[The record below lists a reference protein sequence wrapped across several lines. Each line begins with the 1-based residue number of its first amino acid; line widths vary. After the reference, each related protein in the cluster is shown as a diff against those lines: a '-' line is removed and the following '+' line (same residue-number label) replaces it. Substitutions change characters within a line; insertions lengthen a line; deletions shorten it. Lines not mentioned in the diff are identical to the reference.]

1 MCASFRPLAG
11 HGAGSYTFL
20 GLRVLLGSGWV
31 GHQRGWLDAARL
43 GHGPATEKTMGSAQQ
58 TLRWLRVLHVLA
70 AHLLLLVG
78 TNCSC
83 HA

>member
-1 MCASFRPLAG
+1 MRASFRPLAG

-43 GHGPATEKTMGSAQQ
+43 GHGQLQKKLWEARNKLYAGGVCFMS
-58 TLRWLRVLHVLA
+58 LWRIFCYL
-70 AHLLLLVG
+70 
-78 TNCSC
+78 
-83 HA
+83 